1 MPNSEPVSNNL
12 GITPRAE
19 NYSDWYNEL
28 VLRAGL
34 ADYSAVRG
42 CMVIRPHGYAL
53 WELMQRALDDMFKA
67 TGHQNAYFPLF
78 IPKSFLEREAEHVK
92 GFAKECAVVTH
103 HRLMADPDGTGLMVD
118 PESKL
123 EEELIIRPTSE
134 TIIWNS
140 YTKWIQ
146 SYRDLPVLIN
156 QWVNVVRWEMRTR
169 LFLRTAEFLWQEGHT
184 AHATYDEAE
193 QEALTIL
200 EVYRRF
206 AEEWMAVPVLTGL
219 KSEVEKFAGADHT
232 YCIEALTQDLRA
244 IQAGT
249 SHHLG
254 QNFAKAFG
262 TQFQSQE
269 GKLEYV
275 YATSWGVSTRL
286 VGTVIMAHSDDKGL
300 VVPPRLAPVQVVI
313 VPMGRDEETR
323 SRTIEAADR
332 LAADLRTQGWDGS
345 PMRVHVDKRDKESPG
360 FKFNDWELKGA
371 CLRVE
376 LGPRDLEAGTCVIA
390 RRDTGDKTTEPLAPG
405 LPAKL
410 ASLLGEIQ
418 DGLLRR
424 ATEMRET
431 NTRRVDTWAEFEEL
445 FSGEK
450 APGLVVAHW
459 DGTSET
465 ENEIAERTR
474 ATIRCIP
481 LKGLQ
486 PEDDQPGKCVLSGKP
501 SQRRVVFAKA
511 Y

>member
-1 MPNSEPVSNNL
+1 
-12 GITPRAE
+12 
-19 NYSDWYNEL
+19 
-28 VLRAGL
+28 
-34 ADYSAVRG
+34 
-42 CMVIRPHGYAL
+42 
-53 WELMQRALDDMFKA
+53 
-67 TGHQNAYFPLF
+67 
-78 IPKSFLEREAEHVK
+78 
-92 GFAKECAVVTH
+92 
-103 HRLMADPDGTGLMVD
+103 
-118 PESKL
+118 
-123 EEELIIRPTSE
+123 
-134 TIIWNS
+134 
-140 YTKWIQ
+140 
-146 SYRDLPVLIN
+146 
-156 QWVNVVRWEMRTR
+156 
-169 LFLRTAEFLWQEGHT
+169 
-184 AHATYDEAE
+184 
-193 QEALTIL
+193 
-200 EVYRRF
+200 
-206 AEEWMAVPVLTGL
+206 
-219 KSEVEKFAGADHT
+219 
-232 YCIEALTQDLRA
+232 
-244 IQAGT
+244 
-249 SHHLG
+249 
-254 QNFAKAFG
+254 
-262 TQFQSQE
+262 
-269 GKLEYV
+269 
-275 YATSWGVSTRL
+275 
-286 VGTVIMAHSDDKGL
+286 

-465 ENEIAERTR
+465 QGVLR
-474 ATIRCIP
+474 
-481 LKGLQ
+481 
-486 PEDDQPGKCVLSGKP
+486 LSGAAGPK
-501 SQRRVVFAKA
+501 RW
-511 Y
+511 